1 MPRIVAGSSR
11 GPAGLCQNIGA
22 MPNQDPL
29 GLVGSTIADKY
40 AVQAMVGEGGFAVV
54 YRAEHIVWKRPVAV
68 KVFKS
73 LDLLPADRA
82 RLVEEFI
89 REGALLA
96 DLSERSSA
104 IVQARDVGTWTPPR
118 GEPVPYMVLEW
129 LEGTTLEDML
139 DAERAQGKPLR
150 SLNETL
156 VLLAPV
162 AEALTLAHER
172 GIAHRDVKPAN
183 VFILN
188 EGGGAKLLDFGIAKV
203 VQEAQARAGAFQKTG
218 GQATS
223 FTPLYGAPE
232 QFNRGYGATGPWT
245 DVYALALM
253 MGEVMSGRL
262 ALDGDDLMQ
271 LAFASCNTEKRPT
284 PQALGV
290 PIPAGAEAVFL
301 RALAVRTADRYQN
314 AGEFWSALTSGG
326 RESSPNLAP
335 LSSADTMV
343 SPSSGRGL
351 PSSPGAASSS
361 AFAPAPAPSG
371 SKGLVIG
378 GVVALVLA
386 GAATAGGFWAFG
398 DSGHGTHAG
407 STASVATPSVSS
419 APSAAPSGSATPA
432 GQCPPDMKRIPGG
445 DFFMGSDIKGA
456 LDNEKPAHPVSLT
469 PYCLDVTEVTT
480 AKYAQCVTKG
490 TCLRAFDNR
499 WPPPETLS
507 PVQQEAYDPLC
518 NLNQT
523 AERGSHPINCVS
535 FQQAADY
542 CASVGAR
549 LPTEAEWEFAARGSD
564 GRTYPWGETPPG
576 PELLNACGPECVAWG
591 KLHKVELNPMYKA
604 PDPFENTAP
613 VGSFAKGATVYGIMD
628 MVGNVWEWVADWY
641 GPYASSA
648 LRAPDPKGPPNGE
661 YRVVRGGSW
670 NASEASWVR
679 PTFRYRDAPE
689 KRSYGIGFRCARTL

>member
-1 MPRIVAGSSR
+1 MANV
-11 GPAGLCQNIGA
+11 
-22 MPNQDPL
+22 DPL

-54 YRAEHIVWKRPVAV
+54 YRAEHLVWKRPVAV

-73 LDLLPADRA
+73 LDLPPDDRA
-82 RLVEEFI
+82 RLVEEFL

-104 IVQARDVGTWTPPR
+104 IVQARDVGSWTPPR

-129 LEGTTLEDML
+129 LEGKTLDDLLEG
-139 DAERAQGKPLR
+139 ERARGTNVR
-150 SLNETL
+150 TL
-156 VLLAPV
+156 HEALLLLEPV

-253 MGEVMSGRL
+253 LGEVLSGRL

-271 LAFASCNTEKRPT
+271 LAFASCNTDKRPT
-284 PQALGV
+284 PQTLGV
-290 PIPAGAEAVFL
+290 AVPAAVEAVFL
-301 RALAVRTADRYQN
+301 RALAVRTSDRYQN
-314 AGEFWSALTSGG
+314 AGEFWAALTSGM
-326 RESSPNLAP
+326 RESSANVP
-335 LSSADTMV
+335 LPVAHADTMV
-343 SPSSGRGL
+343 APSSARDLL
-351 PSSPGAASSS
+351 PSPAA
-361 AFAPAPAPSG
+361 AQGTPDAAPAPS
-371 SKGLVIG
+371 SKGAVIG
-378 GVVALVLA
+378 VFVALVLA
-386 GAATAGGFWAFG
+386 AGATGAGFWAFG
-398 DSGHGTHAG
+398 EGGGLGHGAHPG
-407 STASVATPSVSS
+407 SASAVPSAMPSATPS
-419 APSAAPSGSATPA
+419 AAASVPVVPK
-432 GQCPPDMKRIPGG
+432 GQCPEGMTRIPGG

-456 LDNEKPAHPVSLT
+456 LDNEKPVHPVSLA

-480 AKYAQCVTKG
+480 AKYAQCVAKG
-490 TCLRAFDNR
+490 TCLRALDNR
-499 WPPPETLS
+499 WPAPESMTAA
-507 PVQQEAYDPLC
+507 QQAAYDPLC
-518 NLNQT
+518 NLNQP
-523 AERGSHPINCVS
+523 AERGAHPINCVGY
-535 FQQAADY
+535 QQAVDY
-542 CASVGAR
+542 CAGLGAR

-564 GRTYPWGETPPG
+564 GRTYPWGEAAPG
-576 PELLNACGPECVAWG
+576 PELLNACGAECLAWG
-591 KLHKVELNPMYKA
+591 KANKIELSAMYKGA
-604 PDPFENTAP
+604 DPFETTAP
-613 VGSFAKGATVYGIMD
+613 VGSFRKGATVYGIMD

-641 GPYASSA
+641 GPYAA
-648 LRAPDPKGPPNGE
+648 GAGRIADPQGPPSGE
-661 YRVVRGGSW
+661 QRVIRGGAW